1 MFSRFDTIPECDRHT
16 HKTHDDGIYHASI
29 VSRGKNVRC
38 NLGDP
43 EVIDNITI
51 RYSTYNFLFDFNGNH
66 VYFVPFLSYS
76 ELFVESDQF

>member
-1 MFSRFDTIPECDRHT
+1 MFT
-16 HKTHDDGIYHASI
+16 HYKDMKCEEKCKKLG
-29 VSRGKNVRC
+29 C
-38 NLGDP
+38 FEWLGDP